1 MAERE
6 ASTYTDIIEE
16 ISLSLIFLPPFLPP
30 NDRLRKADLE

>member
-16 ISLSLIFLPPFLPP
+16 FPLSDILPPFLPP